1 MWLTICKELQ
11 GWRFDLIK
19 LGERHNSKYPDS
31 RPYDSE
37 NIPLRPSLI
46 EICSALRLLYPP
58 DRVGGWFR
66 FPEYSRNAM
75 LRAVAEWA
83 IEVLNQ
89 TVEAE
94 LLALPKDM
102 QARFLRI
109 SELLE
114 GFGPQ
119 HVGMPHVRPLG
130 EKLWEMRLMGS
141 AGIGRAIYTAASGR
155 RLIVLH
161 AFVKKTQKTPQ
172 RAIDAARRRIREIT
186 P

>member
-1 MWLTICKELQ
+1 M
-11 GWRFDLIK
+11 
-19 LGERHNSKYPDS
+19 
-31 RPYDSE
+31 
-37 NIPLRPSLI
+37 
-46 EICSALRLLYPP
+46 
-58 DRVGGWFR
+58 
-66 FPEYSRNAM
+66 
-75 LRAVAEWA
+75 AEWA
-83 IEVLNQ
+83 VEVLNQ

-130 EKLWEMRLMGS
+130 EKLWEMRLTGS
-141 AGIGRAIYTAASGR
+141 AGIGRAIYTAASGQ

-172 RAIDAARRRIREIT
+172 RAIDAARRRMREIK